1 MIQIPLNYLKAL
13 LVTAGKDDVRQALN
27 GVYVEVND
35 GVTRLVTTD
44 GARLL
49 AIRLNCAICCQFSS
63 NIAFVMPRE
72 LVENVLKVKTKLPD
86 CAITTRN
93 VMVPFTNENG
103 VAGERERIEVT
114 IAVGDQNFAMF
125 EIDAKFPD
133 FRRAIPQTVT
143 GEAGCY
149 DNTYTFDFDKIV
161 TILTGLK
168 APCAI
173 GQNGENA
180 ALVNVGIENAIGVLM
195 PMRARYAVPA
205 TLPEGII

>member
-13 LVTAGKDDVRQALN
+13 LITAGKDDVRKALN

-35 GVTRLVTTD
+35 GVVRLVTTD

-49 AIRLNCAICCQFSS
+49 AIRLKDVVYLD

-72 LVENVLKVKTKLPD
+72 LIENVLKVKTKLKD
-86 CAITTRN
+86 CELTTRN
-93 VMVPFTNENG
+93 VMVPFTNEND
-103 VAGERERIEVT
+103 VTGERERIEVT
-114 IAVGDQNFAMF
+114 IAVGDQKFTMF

-133 FRRAIPQTVT
+133 FRRVIPQTVT
-143 GEAGCY
+143 GDAG
-149 DNTYTFDFDKIV
+149 TYSNANTFDFDKIV

-195 PMRARYAVPA
+195 PRRAEYAVPA
-205 TLPEGII
+205 TLPKGII